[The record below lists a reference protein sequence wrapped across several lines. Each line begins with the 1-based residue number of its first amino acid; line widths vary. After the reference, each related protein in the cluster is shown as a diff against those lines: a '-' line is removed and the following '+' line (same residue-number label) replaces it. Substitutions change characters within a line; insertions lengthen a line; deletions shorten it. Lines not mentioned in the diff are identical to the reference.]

1 MTHKK
6 TIRPCL
12 LIALKLILMIM
23 PLTAIADQTSTPP
36 QILFYKRPEI
46 SDDLRGAFP
55 LRVLRLALSKV
66 AANYTLMP
74 ANSVMDQGR
83 ALQQLELPDGGM
95 DVVWTMTSTERE
107 KRFTAIRIPFDKG
120 LVGWRLALIAKTNPE
135 KLKSVESL
143 NDLQQFIACQ
153 GHDWP
158 DTLILRANGL
168 RVVVDSYYR
177 NLFQLL
183 AQGSA
188 DYFPRSALEIWSE
201 VDTKKAA
208 DMMIDPYIAIHYPG
222 AMYFFVNKSNQK
234 LADEITRGME
244 KAIADHSFE
253 RLFQSEY
260 GENLRKAKF
269 STRRVIE
276 LKNPF
281 LPAQTPLNRKELWLN
296 P

>member
-1 MTHKK
+1 MIT
-6 TIRPCL
+6 
-12 LIALKLILMIM
+12 LMRQLCIVFM
-23 PLTAIADQTSTPP
+23 SVLPMLAHADQTVAPTPVLYYP
-36 QILFYKRPEI
+36 RPEI
-46 SDDLRGAFP
+46 SDDQRGAFP
-55 LRVLRLALSKV
+55 VRVLRLALDK
-66 AANYTLMP
+66 AGANYTLLP
-74 ANSVMDQGR
+74 AKSVMDQGR
-83 ALQQLELPDGGM
+83 ALQQMDQPDGGM
-95 DVVWTMTSTERE
+95 DVVWTMTSIERE

-120 LVGWRLALIAKTNPE
+120 LVGWRLALISKKNPD
-135 KLKSVESL
+135 KFKAVTSVSDL
-143 NDLQQFIACQ
+143 NIFVACQ

-158 DTLILRANGL
+158 DTLILRENGL

-188 DYFPRSALEIWSE
+188 DYFPRSALEIWTE
-201 VDTKKAA
+201 LGTKESA
-208 DMMIDPYIAIHYPG
+208 DMMVDPYIAIHYPG

-234 LADEITRGME
+234 LAGEISRGLE

-269 STRRVIE
+269 SSRRVID

-281 LPAQTPLNRKELWLN
+281 LPADTPLNRKELWLN